1 MKFKSLKA
9 KINFAILIACAII
22 TVIFGTVL
30 YQYEVY
36 SKQLHFERIEI
47 LLNAVFQQKKEELAN
62 EIFAEQKPA
71 LANSLNEIQK
81 VRGIAGL
88 IAYDLNG
95 NVLASTDK
103 KFIAI
108 LSDLERKHLDI
119 SAHSIKEIKYDGHA
133 FVNYSSII
141 EVIGEKIGYLKI
153 YFDLSKIEKESFLTR
168 VFFAVLLL
176 SILISV
182 SVSIT
187 ILISRSVIGPTLIL
201 RKAFEKVQKGQLG
214 EQVYIN
220 TDDEIGEMATAF
232 NDMSEK
238 LHEQSLSLINAIND
252 KESYALKLE
261 ETNNKLEK
269 LNISLEDSVNKRT
282 SELTKSNKWLQQ
294 EINERKHAE
303 KEKKGLE
310 EKLVRSQKMEALG
323 LLAGGVAHDLNNV
336 LTGLVSYPDFLLMN
350 LAENDPIRKPILT
363 IRNSGQKAAD
373 IVQDLLT
380 LARRGVVNT
389 KVLNLNII
397 ISNHLKSPE
406 CKELQHHFP
415 GIHIETNLDAN
426 LLNIKGS
433 SIHLEKTVMN
443 LISNAAEAQSD
454 GGKIIIITEN
464 QYVDKPIKGYDNIM
478 AGEFVVLKV
487 SDEGSGIAHDDL
499 ERIFEPFY
507 TKKVM
512 GRSGTGLGM
521 AVVWGTMQDH
531 YGYINIDTVE
541 GKGTTFKLYFPATR
555 KKAIKEKSSIP
566 IENYMGNGES
576 ILIVDDIK
584 QQREI
589 ASDLLKE
596 LGYSV
601 TTVPCGEKA
610 IEYMQN
616 NIADILLLDMI
627 MEPGIDGLDTYKQI
641 IKLNPEQKAIIAS
654 GFAENDRVK
663 EAQALGVGEYVKKP
677 YTLEKIGMA
686 IKVELSA
693 RSVRT

>member
-1 MKFKSLKA
+1 MKFKSLKS
-9 KINFAILIACAII
+9 KINFAILIACTII
-22 TVIFGTVL
+22 TVIFGAVL

-36 SKQLHFERIEI
+36 RERLYFERIEI
-47 LLNAVFQQKKEELAN
+47 LLHAVFQQKKEELAN

-71 LANSLNEIQK
+71 LVNSLNKIQK

-95 NVLASTDK
+95 NVLVSTDK
-103 KFIAI
+103 KFTTV
-108 LSDLERKHLDI
+108 LSDLERNHLDI
-119 SAHSIKEIKYDGHA
+119 SPYSIKEIKYDGHA
-133 FVNYSSII
+133 FANYSSII

-153 YFDLSKIEKESFLTR
+153 YFDLAETEKESFLTR
-168 VFFAVLLL
+168 VFFFALLL

-187 ILISRSVIGPTLIL
+187 MLISRSVIGPTLML
-201 RKAFEKVQKGQLG
+201 RKVFKKVQKGKLG

-232 NDMSEK
+232 NDMSGK

-269 LNISLEDSVNKRT
+269 LNISLEDIVNKRT
-282 SELTKSNKWLQQ
+282 SELTKSNERLQQ
-294 EINERKHAE
+294 EINERKLAE
-303 KEKKGLE
+303 KGKRGLE

-350 LAENDPIRKPILT
+350 LAEDNPIRKPMLT
-363 IRNSGQKAAD
+363 IRDSGQKAAD
-373 IVQDLLT
+373 IVEDLLT

-389 KVLNLNII
+389 KILNLNTI

-406 CKELQHHFP
+406 CNELKHLFP
-415 GIHIETNLDAN
+415 DIHIETNLEAN
-426 LLNIKGS
+426 LLNIMGS

-443 LISNAAEAQSD
+443 LISNAAEAQPD
-454 GGKIIIITEN
+454 GGKIIIFTEN
-464 QYVDKPIKGYDNIM
+464 QYVDKPIKGYDDIVE
-478 AGEFVVLKV
+478 GEFVVLKV
-487 SDEGSGIAHDDL
+487 SDEGTGIAHDDL
-499 ERIFEPFY
+499 KRIFEPFY

-531 YGYINIDTVE
+531 HGYINIDTVE
-541 GKGTTFKLYFPATR
+541 GKGTIFKLYFPATR
-555 KKAIKEKSSIP
+555 EKTVKEKSSIS
-566 IENYMGNGES
+566 IENYMGNEES
-576 ILIVDDIK
+576 ILIVDDIR

-601 TTVPCGEKA
+601 TTVPSGEKA
-610 IEYMQN
+610 IKYMQN
-616 NIADILLLDMI
+616 NTADILVLDMI
-627 MEPGIDGLDTYKQI
+627 MEPGLDGLDTYKKI
-641 IKLNPEQKAIIAS
+641 IKLHPNQKAIIAS
-654 GFAENDRVK
+654 GFAESDRVK
-663 EAQALGVGEYVKKP
+663 EAQVLGVGEYIKKP

-686 IKVELSA
+686 IKAELKK
-693 RSVRT
+693 